1 MPMNPIIQFGH
12 IVGLMPYDES
22 SAPWGIQTDIVA
34 VGGSSGSPIV
44 DPNNGEVIGMA
55 QQVISTMTTVYKEG
69 MPSNLYKLTKGPF
82 IWRGTAGIS
91 LRSFQYGIIFASE
104 CFQKLFERGHP
115 PDFLF
120 ENTQIVIIF

>member
-44 DPNNGEVIGMA
+44 DPNNGEVI
-55 QQVISTMTTVYKEG
+55 
-69 MPSNLYKLTKGPF
+69 
-82 IWRGTAGIS
+82 
-91 LRSFQYGIIFASE
+91 
-104 CFQKLFERGHP
+104 ERNITRYRHC
-115 PDFLF
+115 
-120 ENTQIVIIF
+120 TQCTYTSRD